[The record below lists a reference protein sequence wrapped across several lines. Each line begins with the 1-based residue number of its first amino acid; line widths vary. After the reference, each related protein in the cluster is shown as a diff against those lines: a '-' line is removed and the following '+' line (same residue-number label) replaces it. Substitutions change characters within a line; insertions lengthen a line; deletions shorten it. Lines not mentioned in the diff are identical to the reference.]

1 MDRPVLILGSV
12 AFNAQG
18 VSVQLVQQNAHAP
31 FDNLNDLLA
40 HQAHLAVFLNFI
52 MSNCDPAAL
61 VSSILSTT
69 STWCCLASF
78 WLGLLY
84 CFWTALQFFYLI
96 TEIYMNNGSLKEMQ
110 RWAYEIHS
118 SFIVPG
124 SPLQINPNL
133 DQTAIDEIDR

>member
-1 MDRPVLILGSV
+1 M

-18 VSVQLVQQNAHAP
+18 VSGVQVVQQNAHAP

-61 VSSILSTT
+61 VSSILPTT
-69 STWCCLASF
+69 STFLVLLA
-78 WLGLLY
+78 LLH
-84 CFWTALQFFYLI
+84 CFCTALQFFYLI